1 MSVFSSG
8 SKWKNAAREALRG
21 AQAIEDTQRDIEAQR
36 SLLANIRQHRLASA
50 QLDLMNYSDSYTS
63 SSEAGASAMLDTG
76 LADINRYSFETSQRM
91 EEIQDYQEKYKRYM
105 KKYAKQQKTRA
116 TAFTV
121 AAVAGTALTGGVLG
135 VMGAAGTA
143 AGSAGAASAAA
154 GGGALAQFG
163 AGAWTALGTY
173 GSITQGAAQ
182 ILSGTG
188 QTETGINNIISGVS
202 QAYQAYNY
210 KNNFERLLDR
220 ISPKTFELSSID
232 PKTGQP
238 IQGSTVTTTFV
249 PGSLS
254 YLNQNIFN

>member
-8 SKWKNAAREALRG
+8 SKWKSAAREALRS

-63 SSEAGASAMLDTG
+63 SSDAGASAMLDTG

-91 EEIQDYQEKYKRYM
+91 EEIQDYQEKYKTYM

-116 TAFTV
+116 TAFSV
-121 AAVAGTALTGGVLG
+121 AAIAGTVLTGGALG

-154 GGGALAQFG
+154 GGSALAQFG
-163 AGAWTALGTY
+163 AGAWSALGTY

-188 QTETGINNIISGVS
+188 QTETGISNIISGIGQNMRLSKFESLLNASKTSYEVAS
-202 QAYQAYNY
+202 VDPATGTIKDDTKAVLTYQDVIDLVLG
-210 KNNFERLLDR
+210 R
-220 ISPKTFELSSID
+220 KTI
-232 PKTGQP
+232 
-238 IQGSTVTTTFV
+238 
-249 PGSLS
+249 
-254 YLNQNIFN
+254 